1 MLTCC
6 AYALGRGALWGVL
19 NCKVCLMVV
28 SIIQNTLFV
37 ISSEVEKSVGYM
49 AKKEFH
55 TSGQL
60 MEAIIYHDRCRES

>member
-1 MLTCC
+1 
-6 AYALGRGALWGVL
+6 
-19 NCKVCLMVV
+19 MVV